1 MNTSQ
6 TNTVGEDD
14 RLSSTHRAAS
24 KYLQDPSLIFQ
35 PPSVQ
40 RNPVDHRSTQAH
52 RTQSELPAAQPVNA
66 SSPAR
71 VPANRP
77 QPISGFQP
85 AHGPPSGPP
94 LTYCIL
100 PTHSTTAGFLPVPG
114 IPLTDGPP
122 PAHQLPPAP
131 SEVKGYSFSDASYT
145 VGNTS
150 TIHQLTNVQNCGLL
164 SCDGE

>member
-1 MNTSQ
+1 M
-6 TNTVGEDD
+6 
-14 RLSSTHRAAS
+14 
-24 KYLQDPSLIFQ
+24 
-35 PPSVQ
+35 
-40 RNPVDHRSTQAH
+40 
-52 RTQSELPAAQPVNA
+52 
-66 SSPAR
+66 
-71 VPANRP
+71 PANRP

-94 LTYCIL
+94 LAYCIL
-100 PTHSTTAGFLPVPG
+100 PTHSTTAGFSSVPGIPPTYGPVPTHQASSAPLQPYDPPSTHRKTAGFLPVPG

-150 TIHQLTNVQNCGLL
+150 TIHQLSNVQNCGLL